1 MRVWRNLRIFLECGP
16 SVTGGWWSLG
26 HHYIHQ
32 RQTGGGFEMGGGRGS
47 YKGDSR
53 VDVVIGDRMLENLK
67 KVRTFD
73 KMLKKAI

>member
-1 MRVWRNLRIFLECGP
+1 MDRLSLVDGGVWDTITSINA
-16 SVTGGWWSLG
+16 
-26 HHYIHQ
+26 
-32 RQTGGGFEMGGGRGS
+32 RQGEVWKWRGRGS

-53 VDVVIGDRMLENLK
+53 VDVVIGDRMLENLR